1 MRTCYPLGSVSTE
14 KNTLYYGDNY
24 EVLQRYIKDESVD
37 LIYLDPPF
45 NSRQDY
51 NVLFAEKDGSQSSS
65 QIHAFEDTWEWNID
79 AERSYQHIVEQGG
92 RVADALRAFRTFLGG
107 SDMMAYLAMMAPRLV
122 ELRRVLKETGSI
134 YLHCDPTAS
143 HYLKILMDAVFG
155 PQFFQNEISWRR
167 SSAHSDVKQGMK
179 RCGRVRDVLL
189 FYSHSS
195 GNTWNVQYTPYA
207 EEYLVSEYKHVTKDK
222 RYYKETDLTAAR
234 PGGDTEF
241 LWRVKRREGLKE
253 RWDADLEDEYLDP
266 QKGWEYKGV
275 PPYNGRFWAYS
286 KPNIIA
292 FYKSGNIVH
301 RETGMPRLM
310 QFADEMPGVPLQDD
324 WDDIN
329 RTAGEEDL
337 GYPTQKPEA
346 LLERIIKS
354 SSNEGDVVL
363 DPFCG
368 CGTTVQ
374 VAQRLNRRWIGID
387 ITHLAIGLI
396 KKRLDDG
403 FPNQN
408 PPIRSTYEVVGEPT
422 DYEGAAALAAEDKYQ
437 FQWWALGQVGAR
449 PAEQK
454 KGADRGIDGRLYFHD
469 DESGKSKQI
478 IFSVKAGGVS
488 VPQVRDLVGVLDREK
503 AEMGVFICF
512 EEPTKPMLREAAEAG
527 LYRSTDRSTYPR
539 LQILTIQQILEGK
552 QPHYPIHRADAT
564 FKKAPKVKPAE
575 QKTLPIQWAAY
586 PEDVNWPESPMSKKS

>member
-1 MRTCYPLGSVSTE
+1 MATE
-14 KNTLYYGDNY
+14 KNALYYGDNY

-37 LIYLDPPF
+37 LVYLDPPF

-155 PQFFQNEISWRR
+155 PQFFRNEIVWERTTGRKSGR
-167 SSAHSDVKQGMK
+167 QF
-179 RCGRVRDVLL
+179 GRVHDVLL
-189 FYSHSS
+189 YFSRGEST
-195 GNTWNVQYTPYA
+195 TWNPPSIPQT
-207 EEYLVSEYKHVTKDK
+207 EETAKGHDLIRDEGGLYRLS
-222 RYYKETDLTAAR
+222 DLTGAGQGPAR
-234 PGGDTEF
+234 SFGGIPIEPPLGRHWQFDQDGIDK
-241 LWRVKRREGLKE
+241 LWDEKRIALSKGGKPRLKTYI
-253 RWDADLEDEYLDP
+253 RDL
-266 QKGWEYKGV
+266 KGV
-275 PPYNGRFWAYS
+275 AIRDIWTD
-286 KPNIIA
+286 I
-292 FYKSGNIVH
+292 
-301 RETGMPRLM
+301 R
-310 QFADEMPGVPLQDD
+310 PL
-324 WDDIN
+324 N
-329 RTAGEEDL
+329 SAAAERL
-337 GYPTQKPEA
+337 GYDTQKPEA
-346 LLERIIKS
+346 LLERIIKA
-354 SSNEGDVVL
+354 SSNEGDLVL

-374 VAQRLNRRWIGID
+374 VAQRLNRRWIGVD

-396 KKRLDDG
+396 KKRLSDAFG
-403 FPNQN
+403 PE
-408 PPIRSTYEVVGEPT
+408 IKTTYDVIGEPT

-449 PAEQK
+449 PVDQK

-478 IFSVKAGGVS
+478 IFSVKGGGVTDS
-488 VPQVRDLVGVLDREK
+488 QLRDLEGVLIHEK
-503 AEMGVFICF
+503 AEIGIFLCF
-512 EEPTKPMLREAAEAG
+512 EEPTKPMKKRAAEAG
-527 LYRSTDRSTYPR
+527 LYKSSDGSTYPR
-539 LQILTIQQILEGK
+539 LQILSIQQILAGK
-552 QPHYPIHRADAT
+552 QPDYPRHRADAT
-564 FKKAPKVKPAE
+564 FKKAPRSRPAAAE
-575 QKTLPIQWAAY
+575 NLTLPLL
-586 PEDVNWPESPMSKKS
+586 PGED